1 MALLKN
7 PCDKEFRG
15 QIEKTVVVKQ
25 YADGRTV
32 LTSFPDMSKVKLS
45 EAQLAH
51 RKAFKEAQEYAIQFL
66 SIPEN
71 KAAYKAMCKPGQR
84 PHNLLVAELLR
95 KENPA
100 AAVPESGIV
109 IVSAKV
115 R

>member
-1 MALLKN
+1 MAILKN
-7 PCDKEFRG
+7 CDKEIRG

-25 YADGRTV
+25 YKDGRTI
-32 LTSFPDMSKVKLS
+32 LTKFPDMSKVKLS

-51 RKAFKEAQEYAIQFL
+51 RKAFKEAQEYAIQYL

-95 KENPA
+95 KEKPA
-100 AAVPESGIV
+100 AEIPESGIV

>member
-1 MALLKN
+1 MAILKT
-7 PCDKEFRG
+7 CDKEFRG

-32 LTSFPDMSKVKLS
+32 LTSFPDMSKVELS
-45 EAQLAH
+45 PAQIDH
-51 RKAFKEAQEYAIQFL
+51 RVAFREAQEYAVQFL

-95 KENPA
+95 KEKPP
-100 AAVPESGIV
+100 VDSEPSGTV
-109 IVSAKV
+109 IAFGKV
-115 R
+115 K